1 MKNVPGRSDAGQAAP
16 LLAAVMAVV
25 AVLLLALGQLGQRV
39 VSAARART
47 AADAA
52 ALAGAA
58 AGRAAAAAMAADNGG
73 TLVSYSDTGGDV
85 LVTVRVDG
93 ASATARAAMV
103 ADDTPGPRGRR
114 GPGPSRPVTEG

>member
-1 MKNVPGRSDAGQAAP
+1 MKIVPGRSEAGQAVP
-16 LLAAVMAVV
+16 LLAAVMAVL
-25 AVLLLALGQLGQRV
+25 AVLVLALGQLGERV
-39 VSAARART
+39 VAAARART

-58 AGRAAAAAMAADNGG
+58 AGRAAAASMAAENGG

-85 LVTVRVDG
+85 RVTVRVDG

-103 ADDTPGPRGRR
+103 AEDSPGPARSPA
-114 GPGPSRPVTEG
+114 GPAPPVTGG